1 MLKKM
6 CWLAAACLGMTLSAG
21 EVLIEEDF
29 AFAKPGTQMPKGFDY
44 FFSTKLKGETP
55 NAKFEVRKAGDGCEI
70 VFDDQCD
77 KTGIGLRILKIS
89 VDPGATYRATVTV
102 AALPGRDTKCV
113 HVQLCSGKTNVSKPI
128 DAPKDGADVTREV
141 EITIPAGQTLMDF
154 HVFSVYEGKPGFVV
168 KSVKIEETK
177 PAPEVPVV
185 LEPTPGSK
193 VLLNEDFSACEVKEG
208 MPQGYQSFVA
218 TKLEGQ
224 KPEMKAAIV
233 QNAEGKKALQLVVDS
248 EKSGFGF
255 HREFPATAGKTYRLS
270 VMTLPLPGRDVKGA
284 VIQFNLGNKSVKST
298 PLQSARKNRPSITTL
313 EYQVPEGNSK
323 LRFYVYSVWD
333 AKTAYE
339 VRQVL
344 FEELP

>member
-6 CWLAAACLGMTLSAG
+6 CWLAAACLGMTLCAG

-89 VDPGATYRATVTV
+89 VDPGATYRATVTA

-113 HVQLCSGKTNVSKPI
+113 KVQLCSGKVNVSKPL

-154 HVFSVYEGKPGFVV
+154 HVFSVYDGKPGFIV

-185 LEPTPGSK
+185 LNPVPGSK
-193 VLLNEDFSACEVKEG
+193 VLLNDDFS
-208 MPQGYQSFVA
+208 
-218 TKLEGQ
+218 
-224 KPEMKAAIV
+224 
-233 QNAEGKKALQLVVDS
+233 KAL
-248 EKSGFGF
+248 
-255 HREFPATAGKTYRLS
+255 
-270 VMTLPLPGRDVKGA
+270 
-284 VIQFNLGNKSVKST
+284 
-298 PLQSARKNRPSITTL
+298 
-313 EYQVPEGNSK
+313 
-323 LRFYVYSVWD
+323 
-333 AKTAYE
+333 
-339 VRQVL
+339 
-344 FEELP
+344 